1 MIVTMT
7 DRRLTDRRRALFRR
21 LAALLTWGALLAGC
35 SGQPAEQKV
44 EENLFPQDY
53 RAGILAY
60 LREQLP
66 DPTGIRD
73 AFIAEPKL
81 TDVGGGTTR
90 YVVCL
95 RFDPRD
101 GQGSYSGIREMA
113 AYYYAGRMTQMIKAT
128 PALCGKAAYQPFPE
142 LTKLCR
148 ELNCKPA

>member
-1 MIVTMT
+1 MSG
-7 DRRLTDRRRALFRR
+7 RRHSLSRR
-21 LAALLTWGALLAGC
+21 LAALLTGAVLAGC

-53 RAGILAY
+53 RTGILAY
-60 LREQLP
+60 LRGELP

-95 RFDPRD
+95 RFDPKEA
-101 GQGSYSGIREMA
+101 QGGYSGIREMA
-113 AYYYAGRMTQMIKAT
+113 TYYYAGRMTQMIKAT

-148 ELNCKPA
+148 ELNCKPK